1 LIYADCEYILSP
13 ACSLFGLWN
22 KVQESEWMPT
32 ILMILG
38 WRLYFYAN
46 EGNEPLHIHCAKG
59 ECECKFW
66 IDVDNYEIDEAFS
79 YNLSPRNRREIREII
94 FKHFDYIVNEWI
106 KFKELKK

>member
-1 LIYADCEYILSP
+1 
-13 ACSLFGLWN
+13 
-22 KVQESEWMPT
+22 MPT
-32 ILMILG
+32 ILMIMG

-46 EGNEPLHIHCAKG
+46 EGNEPIHIHCVKG

-66 IDVDNYEIDEAFS
+66 IDVDSFEIDEAFS
-79 YNLSPRNRREIREII
+79 YNLSPRDRREIREII